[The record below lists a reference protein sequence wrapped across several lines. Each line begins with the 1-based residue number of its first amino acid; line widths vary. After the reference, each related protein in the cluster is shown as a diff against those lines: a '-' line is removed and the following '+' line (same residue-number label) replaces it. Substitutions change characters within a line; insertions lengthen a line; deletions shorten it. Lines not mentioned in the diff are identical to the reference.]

1 MKKFKFVGFLFLMI
15 TLIGV
20 LCYCSSNNDLHE
32 STNGNEEH
40 THEWNDGE
48 IINKPNCT
56 EAGLI
61 AFNCKTCGET
71 KLDVVSATGHDYQY
85 EITNPTCTE
94 KGYTTYTCEICNHSY
109 IDSYVDALGHNEV
122 VDNAIEATCTAT
134 GLTEGSHCC
143 VCQEVLTVQAII
155 PMSEHNYIDNYCF
168 GCNSNYYTEGLRFVD
183 HQKTN
188 ELAVDGYIGTDSN
201 VIIPAIYQGKP
212 VTCIKNN
219 AFNGG
224 FIESI
229 TIPESVQVIEKN
241 AFSISN
247 SLSKIVVDTKNKH
260 FDSRNNCNA
269 IIDTT
274 SNSLILGCVNSIIP
288 EGITTIGVNAFRG
301 CQTLKTIKLP
311 DSLTTIE
318 NEAFSNCISLTSIV
332 IPDGVT
338 SIGGYA
344 FVNCSNLK
352 SVIIPKKVSHIGFI
366 AFGVTTGYNGIKIY
380 CNVSS
385 KPSGWDGY
393 WCYNIGKIYWSG
405 EWEYDLNGNP
415 VPLS

>member
-1 MKKFKFVGFLFLMI
+1 MKKILSFLLIMI
-15 TLIGV
+15 TIIGV
-20 LCYCSSNNDLHE
+20 LCSCSSNND
-32 STNGNEEH
+32 TNGNEEH
-40 THEWNDGE
+40 SHEWNEGE
-48 IINKPNCT
+48 IIIKSTCT
-56 EAGLI
+56 KSGLKGFVCLI
-61 AFNCKTCGET
+61 CGES
-71 KLDVVSATGHDYQY
+71 KVDVIYATGH
-85 EITNPTCTE
+85 N
-94 KGYTTYTCEICNHSY
+94 KV
-109 IDSYVDALGHNEV
+109 IDQAVA
-122 VDNAIEATCTAT
+122 ATCIAT

-155 PMSEHNYIDNYCF
+155 PMSEHNYIDDYCF

-188 ELAVDGYIGTDSN
+188 ELAVDGYIGTDTN

-219 AFNGG
+219 AFNGR
-224 FIESI
+224 IVESI
-229 TIPESVQVIEKN
+229 TIPKSVQVIEKYV
-241 AFSISN
+241 FSISN
-247 SLSKIVVDTKNKH
+247 SLNKIVVDTKNKH

-269 IIDTT
+269 IIETT
-274 SNSLILGCVNSIIP
+274 SNRLILGCVNSIIP

-301 CQTLKTIKLP
+301 CPLKTIKLP
-311 DSLTTIE
+311 NSLTTIE
-318 NEAFSNCISLTSIV
+318 DEAFNGCNSLVSME

-352 SVIIPKKVSHIGFI
+352 SVIIPKNVSRIGFI
-366 AFGVTTGYNGIKIY
+366 AFGVTTGYNDINIY

-393 WCYNIGKIYWSG
+393 WCYNIDKIYWSG